1 MQPPPATEAVVMEM
15 GMMEA
20 GAAAEVR
27 EAAKKGM
34 AGRAATERAEAGVLV
49 MAAAAETAVPAE
61 MVVAA
66 AEKMAAMGQQLRC

>member
-1 MQPPPATEAVVMEM
+1 
-15 GMMEA
+15 
-20 GAAAEVR
+20 
-27 EAAKKGM
+27 
-34 AGRAATERAEAGVLV
+34 